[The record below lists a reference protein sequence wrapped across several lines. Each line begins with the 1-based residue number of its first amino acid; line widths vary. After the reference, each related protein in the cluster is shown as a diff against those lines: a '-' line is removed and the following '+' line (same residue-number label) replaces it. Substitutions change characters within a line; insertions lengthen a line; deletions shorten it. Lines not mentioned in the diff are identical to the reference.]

1 MYMKTTCF
9 LKIQFSAGLV
19 VPAIALVLLAGCV
32 TGTDVAKVK
41 QAPATR
47 DASVVRLADGRK
59 GFVITEVCSINDAL
73 RKDFTS
79 AVAML
84 NSQDYVNAID
94 LLQKIIEQSPGVT
107 APYINI
113 AIAYQ
118 HMGKAEQAEEHLKT
132 ALSLFPGHPAACNQY
147 GLLYRKSGRF
157 EEAREIY
164 KQALKSFPE
173 YYPAQRNLG
182 ILCDL
187 YLNDPACALEHYEI
201 YSQYMP
207 EDRQVKIWIAD
218 LRARLGANQ
227 NGKAGNLKRE
237 TN

>member
-1 MYMKTTCF
+1 MKMTCF
-9 LKIQFSAGLV
+9 LKIKIFAGLV
-19 VPAIALVLLAGCV
+19 VPAIALWLLAGCV
-32 TGTDVAKVK
+32 TGTDVTRAKHTSVV
-41 QAPATR
+41 QEVPAIKG
-47 DASVVRLADGRK
+47 ASVVRLADGRK
-59 GFVITEVCSINDAL
+59 GFVITEACSISDVL

-84 NSQDYVNAID
+84 NDQDYVNAID

-118 HMGKAEQAEEHLKT
+118 HTDKAEQAEEHLKT
-132 ALSLFPGHPAACNQY
+132 ALGLVPGHPVACNQY

-157 EEAREIY
+157 EEARNIY
-164 KQALKSFPE
+164 EKALKSFPE
-173 YYPAQRNLG
+173 YYPAHRNLG

-201 YSQYMP
+201 YSLSMP
-207 EDRQVKIWIAD
+207 EDSHVKMWIAD
-218 LRARLGANQ
+218 LRARLG
-227 NGKAGNLKRE
+227 

>member
-1 MYMKTTCF
+1 MKMTCF
-9 LKIQFSAGLV
+9 LKIKIFAWLV
-19 VPAIALVLLAGCV
+19 VPAIALWLLAGCV
-32 TGTDVAKVK
+32 TGTDVTRAKHTPVVQEVLAIK
-41 QAPATR
+41 G
-47 DASVVRLADGRK
+47 ASVVRLADGRK
-59 GFVITEVCSINDAL
+59 GFVITEAGSISDAL

-84 NSQDYVNAID
+84 NGQDYVNAID

-118 HMGKAEQAEEHLKT
+118 HTGKAEQAEGYLKT
-132 ALSLFPGHPAACNQY
+132 ALSLVPGHPVACNQY

-164 KQALKSFPE
+164 EKALKSFPE
-173 YYPAQRNLG
+173 YYPAHRNLG

-187 YLNDPACALEHYEI
+187 YLNDLACALKHYEI
-201 YSQYMP
+201 YSLSMP
-207 EDRQVKIWIAD
+207 EDSHVKMWIAD
-218 LRARLGANQ
+218 LRARLG
-227 NGKAGNLKRE
+227 

>member
-1 MYMKTTCF
+1 MKMTCF
-9 LKIQFSAGLV
+9 LKIKIFAGLV
-19 VPAIALVLLAGCV
+19 VPAIALWLLAGCV
-32 TGTDVAKVK
+32 TGTDVTRAKHTPVV
-41 QAPATR
+41 QEVPATR
-47 DASVVRLADGRK
+47 GASVVRLADGRK
-59 GFVITEVCSINDAL
+59 GFVITEACSISDAL

-84 NSQDYVNAID
+84 NDQDYVNAID

-118 HMGKAEQAEEHLKT
+118 NTGKTEQAEGHLKT
-132 ALSLFPGHPAACNQY
+132 ALSLVPGHPVACNQY

-164 KQALKSFPE
+164 EKALKSFPE
-173 YYPAQRNLG
+173 YYPAHRNLG

-201 YSQYMP
+201 YSLYMP
-207 EDRQVKIWIAD
+207 EDSHVKMWIAD
-218 LRARLGANQ
+218 LRARLG
-227 NGKAGNLKRE
+227 

>member
-1 MYMKTTCF
+1 MKMTCF
-9 LKIQFSAGLV
+9 LKIKISAGLV
-19 VPAIALVLLAGCV
+19 VPVIALWLLAGCV
-32 TGTDVAKVK
+32 TGTDVTRARHTPGAHEVPAVK
-41 QAPATR
+41 G
-47 DASVVRLADGRK
+47 ASVVRLADGRK
-59 GFVITEVCSINDAL
+59 GFVITEVCSISDAL
-73 RKDFTS
+73 RKDFDS

-84 NSQDYVNAID
+84 NDEDYVNAID

-118 HMGKAEQAEEHLKT
+118 HTGKAEHAEEHLKT
-132 ALSLFPGHPAACNQY
+132 ALGLVPGHPAACNQY

-157 EEAREIY
+157 KEARKIY
-164 KQALKSFPE
+164 EKALKSFPE
-173 YYPAQRNLG
+173 YYPAHRNLG

-187 YLNDPACALEHYEI
+187 YLNDPACALENYEI

-207 EDRQVKIWIAD
+207 EDSHVKMWIAD
-218 LRARLGANQ
+218 LRARLG
-227 NGKAGNLKRE
+227 

>member
-1 MYMKTTCF
+1 MYMKMKCF
-9 LKIQFSAGLV
+9 LKTKLSAGLV
-19 VPAIALVLLAGCV
+19 MPAIALWLLAGCV
-32 TGTDVAKVK
+32 AGTDVIRAKHTPVVQEVPAVK
-41 QAPATR
+41 VP
-47 DASVVRLADGRK
+47 SVVGLVDGRK
-59 GFVITEVCSINDAL
+59 GFVITEVCTINDAL

-84 NSQDYVNAID
+84 NDQDYVNAID

-118 HMGKAEQAEEHLKT
+118 HTGKTEQAEGHLKT
-132 ALSLFPGHPAACNQY
+132 ALDLVPGHPAASNQY

-157 EEAREIY
+157 EEARKIY
-164 KQALKSFPE
+164 EKALKSFPE
-173 YYPAQRNLG
+173 YYPAHKNLG

-187 YLNDPACALEHYEI
+187 YLNDPACALEHYKI
-201 YSQYMP
+201 YSLYMP
-207 EDRQVKIWIAD
+207 EDRQVKMWIAD
-218 LRARLGANQ
+218 LRARLG
-227 NGKAGNLKRE
+227 

>member
-1 MYMKTTCF
+1 MKKICF
-9 LKIQFSAGLV
+9 LKIKIFAWLV
-19 VPAIALVLLAGCV
+19 VPAIALWLLAGCV
-32 TGTDVAKVK
+32 TGTDVTMAKHTPVVQEVLAIK
-41 QAPATR
+41 G
-47 DASVVRLADGRK
+47 ASVVRLADGRK
-59 GFVITEVCSINDAL
+59 GFVITEAGSISDAL

-84 NSQDYVNAID
+84 NGQDYVNAID

-118 HMGKAEQAEEHLKT
+118 HTGKAEQAEGYLKT
-132 ALSLFPGHPAACNQY
+132 ALDLVPGHPVACNQY

-164 KQALKSFPE
+164 ERALKSFPE
-173 YYPAQRNLG
+173 YYPVHRNLG

-187 YLNDPACALEHYEI
+187 YLNDLACALKHYEI
-201 YSQYMP
+201 YSLSMP
-207 EDRQVKIWIAD
+207 EDSHVKMWIAD
-218 LRARLGANQ
+218 LRARLG
-227 NGKAGNLKRE
+227 

>member
-1 MYMKTTCF
+1 MKMTCF
-9 LKIQFSAGLV
+9 LKIKIFAGLV
-19 VPAIALVLLAGCV
+19 VPAIALWFLAGCV
-32 TGTDVAKVK
+32 TSTDVTRAKH
-41 QAPATR
+41 APVVQEVPAIKG
-47 DASVVRLADGRK
+47 ASVVRLADGRK
-59 GFVITEVCSINDAL
+59 GFVITEACSINDAL

-84 NSQDYVNAID
+84 NDQDYVNAID

-118 HMGKAEQAEEHLKT
+118 HTGKAEQAEGHLKT
-132 ALSLFPGHPAACNQY
+132 ALNLVPGHPVACNQY

-164 KQALKSFPE
+164 EKALKSFPE
-173 YYPAQRNLG
+173 YYPAHRNLG

-187 YLNDPACALEHYEI
+187 YLNDPACALKHYEI
-201 YSQYMP
+201 YSLSMP
-207 EDRQVKIWIAD
+207 EDSHVKMWIAD
-218 LRARLGANQ
+218 LRARLGAN
-227 NGKAGNLKRE
+227 
-237 TN
+237 

>member
-1 MYMKTTCF
+1 MKMTCF
-9 LKIQFSAGLV
+9 LKIKISAGLAM
-19 VPAIALVLLAGCV
+19 PIIALWFLAGCV
-32 TGTDVAKVK
+32 TGTDVTRAKHTPGV
-41 QAPATR
+41 QEVPAIR
-47 DASVVRLADGRK
+47 GASVVRLADGRK

-73 RKDFTS
+73 RRDFAS

-84 NSQDYVNAID
+84 NDQDYVNAID

-118 HMGKAEQAEEHLKT
+118 YTGKAEQAEGHLKT
-132 ALSLFPGHPAACNQY
+132 ALGLVPGHPAACNQY

-157 EEAREIY
+157 KEAREIY
-164 KQALKSFPE
+164 EKALKSFPE
-173 YYPAQRNLG
+173 YYPAHRNLG

-201 YSQYMP
+201 YSLYMP
-207 EDRQVKIWIAD
+207 EDSHVKMWIAD
-218 LRARLGANQ
+218 LRARLG
-227 NGKAGNLKRE
+227 

>member
-1 MYMKTTCF
+1 MTCF
-9 LKIQFSAGLV
+9 LKIKIFAWLV
-19 VPAIALVLLAGCV
+19 VPAIALWLLAGCV
-32 TGTDVAKVK
+32 TGTDVTRAKHTPVVQEVLAIK
-41 QAPATR
+41 G
-47 DASVVRLADGRK
+47 ASVVRLADGRK
-59 GFVITEVCSINDAL
+59 GFVITEAGSISDAL

-84 NSQDYVNAID
+84 NGQDYVNAID

-118 HMGKAEQAEEHLKT
+118 HTGKAEQAEGYLKT
-132 ALSLFPGHPAACNQY
+132 ALSLVPGHPVACNQY

-164 KQALKSFPE
+164 EKALKSFPE
-173 YYPAQRNLG
+173 YYPAHRNLG

-187 YLNDPACALEHYEI
+187 YLNDLACALKHYEI
-201 YSQYMP
+201 YSLSMP
-207 EDRQVKIWIAD
+207 EDSHVKMWIAD
-218 LRARLGANQ
+218 LRARLG
-227 NGKAGNLKRE
+227 

>member
-1 MYMKTTCF
+1 MKMTCF
-9 LKIQFSAGLV
+9 LKIKISAGLV
-19 VPAIALVLLAGCV
+19 MPVIALWLFAGCV
-32 TGTDVAKVK
+32 TGTDVTRARHTPVV
-41 QAPATR
+41 QEVPATM

-59 GFVITEVCSINDAL
+59 GFIITEVCSIKDAL

-84 NSQDYVNAID
+84 NDQDYVNAID

-118 HMGKAEQAEEHLKT
+118 HMGKAEQAEGHLKT
-132 ALSLFPGHPAACNQY
+132 ALDIVPGHPAACNQY

-157 EEAREIY
+157 KEARKIY
-164 KQALKSFPE
+164 EQALNSFPE
-173 YYPAQRNLG
+173 YYPAHRNLG

-187 YLNDPACALEHYEI
+187 YLNDLACALEHYEI

-218 LRARLGANQ
+218 LRARLG
-227 NGKAGNLKRE
+227 

>member
-1 MYMKTTCF
+1 MKTTCF
-9 LKIQFSAGLV
+9 LKIKIFAGLV
-19 VPAIALVLLAGCV
+19 VPVIALWFLAGCV
-32 TGTDVAKVK
+32 TGTDVTKVK
-41 QAPATR
+41 HAPGVQEVPAIKG
-47 DASVVRLADGRK
+47 ASVVRLADGRK
-59 GFVITEVCSINDAL
+59 GFVITEACSISDAL
-73 RKDFTS
+73 RKDFAS

-84 NSQDYVNAID
+84 NDQDYVNAID

-118 HMGKAEQAEEHLKT
+118 HTGKAEQAEGHLKT
-132 ALSLFPGHPAACNQY
+132 AMSLVPGHPVACNQY

-164 KQALKSFPE
+164 EKALKSFPE
-173 YYPAQRNLG
+173 YYPAHRNIG

-187 YLNDPACALEHYEI
+187 YLNDPACALKHYEI
-201 YSQYMP
+201 YSLYMP
-207 EDRQVKIWIAD
+207 EDSHVKMWIAD
-218 LRARLGANQ
+218 LRARLG
-227 NGKAGNLKRE
+227 